1 MIALTDPPDI
11 VADEDKVEEAGGVSQ
26 VPGQWQEG
34 GPHPLTQPVTSS
46 FLSTNQ

>member
-1 MIALTDPPDI
+1 MIVLTGPPDI

-26 VPGQWQEG
+26 VPGQRQKG